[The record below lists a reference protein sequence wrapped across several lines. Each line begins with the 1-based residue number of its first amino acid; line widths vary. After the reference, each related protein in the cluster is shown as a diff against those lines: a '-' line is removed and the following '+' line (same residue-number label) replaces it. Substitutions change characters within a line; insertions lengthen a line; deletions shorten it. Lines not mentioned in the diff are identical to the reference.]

1 MPRWLVRWLNSI
13 IVLKLLCRGWGVW
26 VVVFHPKGSCTSPNI
41 AFPLGDVYEALAHAC
56 YPPSPTV
63 VVWAFFCA
71 TRRRQRGEGARAAA
85 LASRDRRRC
94 STIH

>member
-26 VVVFHPKGSCTSPNI
+26 VVVFHPKGSCTSQNI

-63 VVWAFFCA
+63 VVLGFLLRNASSPA
-71 TRRRQRGEGARAAA
+71 RRGCSRCGARQP
-85 LASRDRRRC
+85 
-94 STIH
+94 